1 MDEDRLELVISNSNP
16 SSSSRSPR
24 SSSLMTSD
32 HFRFSAAAAMEA
44 ALLEAVIEAVAAAV
58 AATVAIL
65 LLLRLLSALLL
76 PLLLSARPGLAS
88 VEATTVSFLFLAAK
102 VVDDEDID
110 FSFLDGDFFFRLVSC
125 S

>member
-1 MDEDRLELVISNSNP
+1 
-16 SSSSRSPR
+16 
-24 SSSLMTSD
+24 MTSD
-32 HFRFSAAAAMEA
+32 HFRFSAAAAIEA
-44 ALLEAVIEAVAAAV
+44 ALLEAEVVEAVAEAA

-65 LLLRLLSALLL
+65 LLLRLLSALLR
-76 PLLLSARPGLAS
+76 PLLLSAGPGLAS
-88 VEATTVSFLFLAAK
+88 VEATEADSFLFLAAR

>member
-1 MDEDRLELVISNSNP
+1 
-16 SSSSRSPR
+16 
-24 SSSLMTSD
+24 MTSD
-32 HFRFSAAAAMEA
+32 HFRFSAAAAIEA
-44 ALLEAVIEAVAAAV
+44 ALLEAEVVEAVEAVA

-65 LLLRLLSALLL
+65 LLLRLLSALLK
-76 PLLLSARPGLAS
+76 PLRLLSAGPGLAS
-88 VEATTVSFLFLAAK
+88 VEATEADSFLFLAAR

>member
-1 MDEDRLELVISNSNP
+1 
-16 SSSSRSPR
+16 
-24 SSSLMTSD
+24 MTSD

-44 ALLEAVIEAVAAAV
+44 ALLEAVEAVEAVEAAA

-65 LLLRLLSALLL
+65 LLLRLLSALLM
-76 PLLLSARPGLAS
+76 PLLLSAGLGLAS
-88 VEATTVSFLFLAAK
+88 VEATEADSFLFLAAK